1 MKILRQ
7 TDGEIKEEDDKIEKE
22 IADGIIPDPATL
34 DPITGEP
41 LPAMGDPAMEGE
53 GDPAGAMAD
62 MAGAAADIN
71 GAAGQVPTDPA
82 PMPSKGEGRI

>member
-1 MKILRQ
+1 M
-7 TDGEIKEEDDKIEKE
+7 KEEDDKIEQE
-22 IADGIIPDPATL
+22 IADGVIPDPSTL

-41 LPAMGDPAMEGE
+41 LPAMEP

-71 GAAGQVPTDPA
+71 GAAGAVPVDGEVKLP
-82 PMPSKGEGRI
+82 KGKEGEF

>member
-1 MKILRQ
+1 MVRWLKRMKI
-7 TDGEIKEEDDKIEKE
+7 IAKE
-22 IADGIIPDPATL
+22 IEEGIIPDPSTL

-41 LPAMGDPAMEGE
+41 LPAMEGE

-71 GAAGQVPTDPA
+71 GAAGAVPTDPA
-82 PMPSKGEGRI
+82 PPKLPKSGEGDI